1 VAGMT
6 FLTLDDKTECVGFY
20 SNGDLLFGQEPTTSL
35 DKTWK
40 YSGITNKN
48 ILYANLFCDGKDYT
62 EVCPEHLQDNWSKL
76 NNQAKAFIR
85 SFIEAKISLK
95 ENCFYDLVPRKFL
108 IDFCDIKCQIIDHVI
123 ENYPKPVDYNFR
135 RDLSALIYDISFQ
148 KISFDEEIIKKN
160 LHDQKVKDFY
170 QKYFNKENYISYNQ
184 FHSKTGRLTT
194 EENSFPILNLSK
206 ELRAYIKPD
215 GDFLL
220 DIDYNAA
227 EVRVF
232 LALSGYK
239 QPINDVHEW
248 NRVKFGYDDRKTAK
262 NEFISWLYGKKNER
276 EKQFKEF
283 YNSELIKNKYWDGK
297 TVKNYYGKVIEADE
311 FHSVNY
317 IVQSTTAGMALRQ
330 VLKVNELLKG
340 HKSKIKM
347 VIHDNIVIDMK
358 KEEKHLIKEIV
369 DMYNNT
375 EFGKFKSSVKIGKT
389 LGDMRKII

>member
-1 VAGMT
+1 MT

-20 SNGDLLFGQEPTTSL
+20 SNGDLLFGQEPKQNL

-40 YSGITNKN
+40 YSKYGDNNT
-48 ILYANLFCDGKDYT
+48 LYANLYCDGKEYD
-62 EVCPEHLQDNWSKL
+62 EVCPEHLRDSWNGL
-76 NNQAKAFIR
+76 NAQAKAFIR
-85 SFIEAKISLK
+85 SFFESKVSLK

-108 IDFCDIKCQIIDHVI
+108 IDFCEIKCQIIDHI
-123 ENYPKPVDYNFR
+123 INTYPKPIDYQFR
-135 RDLSALIYDISFQ
+135 KELSILIQNLSFQ
-148 KISFDEEIIKKN
+148 KLSFDEESIKNN

-170 QKYFNKENYISYNQ
+170 QKYFNKENYIVYNQ

-206 ELRAYIKPD
+206 DLRAHIKPN

-248 NRVKFGYDDRKTAK
+248 NRVKFGYLDRKIAK

-283 YNSELIKNKYWDGK
+283 YNSDLIKNKYWNGK
-297 TVKNYYGKVIEADE
+297 VVKNYYGKLIEADE

-330 VLKVNELLKG
+330 TLKVNELLKG
-340 HKSKIKM
+340 CESKIKM

-369 DMYNNT
+369 DTYNNT

-389 LGDMRKII
+389 LGDMRKIL

>member
-1 VAGMT
+1 MT
-6 FLTLDDKTECVGFY
+6 FLTLDDKSECIGFY
-20 SNGDLLFGQEPTTSL
+20 SNGELLFSQVPIRDL

-40 YSGITNKN
+40 YSKFGDQQT
-48 ILYANLFCDGKDYT
+48 LYANLFCDGKDYDA
-62 EVCPEHLQDNWSKL
+62 VCPEHLKERWLEL

-85 SFIEAKISLK
+85 SFFEAKVSLK
-95 ENCFYDLVPRKFL
+95 DNCFYDLVPKKFL
-108 IDFCDIKCQIIDHVI
+108 IDFCDIKCQIIDYVI
-123 ENYPKPVDYNFR
+123 ENYSKPVDYDFR
-135 RDLSALIYDISFQ
+135 KDLSILIQEISFQ
-148 KISFDEEIIKKN
+148 KLMFDEEAIKNN
-160 LHDQKVKDFY
+160 LHDNKIKDFY
-170 QKYFNKENYISYNQ
+170 QKYLHKDNFIVYNQ

-194 EENSFPILNLSK
+194 DENSFPILNLSK
-206 ELRAYIKPD
+206 ELRGFIKPD

-248 NRVKFGYDDRKTAK
+248 NRIKFGYDDRKTAK
-262 NEFISWLYGKKNER
+262 NEFISWLYGKKNEK

-283 YNSELIKNKYWDGK
+283 YNSDLIKNKYWDGK
-297 TVKNYYGKVIEADE
+297 EVKNHYGKIIEADE

-330 VLKVNELLKG
+330 VLKVNEVLKNSQ
-340 HKSKIKM
+340 SKIKM

-358 KEEKHLIKEIV
+358 KEDKHLIKQIV
-369 DMYNNT
+369 DTYNNT

>member
-1 VAGMT
+1 MT

-20 SNGDLLFGQEPTTSL
+20 SNGDLLFGQEPKQNL

-40 YSGITNKN
+40 YSKYGDSNT
-48 ILYANLFCDGKDYT
+48 LYANLFCDGKDYD
-62 EVCPEHLQDNWSKL
+62 EICPEHLKDTWDKL
-76 NNQAKAFIR
+76 NKQAKAFVR
-85 SFIEAKISLK
+85 SFLESKVSLK

-108 IDFCDIKCQIIDHVI
+108 IDFCEIKCQIIDHI
-123 ENYPKPVDYNFR
+123 INTYPKPIDYDFR
-135 RDLSALIYDISFQ
+135 KDLSILIQDISFQ
-148 KISFDEEIIKKN
+148 KLSFDEELIKNN
-160 LHDQKVKDFY
+160 LHDQKTKDFY

-206 ELRAYIKPD
+206 ELRGYIKPD

-248 NRVKFGYDDRKTAK
+248 NRVKFGYEDRKVAK
-262 NEFISWLYGKKNER
+262 NEFISWLYGKKNEK

-283 YNSELIKNKYWDGK
+283 YNSDLIKNKYWDGRV
-297 TVKNYYGKVIEADE
+297 VKNHYGKVIEADE

-330 VLKVNELLKG
+330 ALKVNKILKG
-340 HKSKIKM
+340 CESKIKI

-358 KEEKHLIKEIV
+358 KEEKHLIKQIV
-369 DMYNNT
+369 DTYNNT

-389 LGDMRKII
+389 LGDMRKIL

>member
-1 VAGMT
+1 
-6 FLTLDDKTECVGFY
+6 
-20 SNGDLLFGQEPTTSL
+20 
-35 DKTWK
+35 
-40 YSGITNKN
+40 
-48 ILYANLFCDGKDYT
+48 
-62 EVCPEHLQDNWSKL
+62 
-76 NNQAKAFIR
+76 
-85 SFIEAKISLK
+85 
-95 ENCFYDLVPRKFL
+95 L
-108 IDFCDIKCQIIDHVI
+108 IQ
-123 ENYPKPVDYNFR
+123 
-135 RDLSALIYDISFQ
+135 DISFQ
-148 KISFDEEIIKKN
+148 KLSFDEELIKNN
-160 LHDQKVKDFY
+160 LHDQKTKDFY
-170 QKYFNKENYISYNQ
+170 QKYFNKENYIFYNQ

-206 ELRAYIKPD
+206 ELRGYIKSD

-248 NRVKFGYDDRKTAK
+248 NRVKFGYEDRKTAK
-262 NEFISWLYGKKNER
+262 NEFISWLYGKKNEK

-283 YNSELIKNKYWDGK
+283 YNSDLIKNKYWDGRV
-297 TVKNYYGKVIEADE
+297 VKNHYGKVIEADE

-330 VLKVNELLKG
+330 ALKVNEILKG
-340 HKSKIKM
+340 CESKIKI

-358 KEEKHLIKEIV
+358 KEEKHLIKQIV
-369 DMYNNT
+369 DTYNNT

-389 LGDMRKII
+389 LGDMRKINI

>member
-1 VAGMT
+1 MT
-6 FLTLDDKTECVGFY
+6 YLILDDKTECVGFY
-20 SNGDLLFGQEPTTSL
+20 SNGDLLFGQEPTTGL

-40 YSGITNKN
+40 YTKFSNENTLFI
-48 ILYANLFCDGKDYT
+48 NLFCEGKDYD
-62 EVCPEHLQDNWSKL
+62 EVCPEHLRDRWTQL
-76 NNQAKAFIR
+76 NTQAKSFIR
-85 SFIEAKISLK
+85 SFIEAKVSLK

-108 IDFCDIKCQIIDHVI
+108 IDFCDIKVQIIDYVA
-123 ENYPKPVDYNFR
+123 ENYQKPVDYEFR
-135 RDLSALIYDISFQ
+135 KDLSILLQNISLQ
-148 KISFDEEIIKKN
+148 KIGFDEELIKNN

-170 QKYFNKENYISYNQ
+170 QKYFNKDNYISYNQ

-206 ELRAYIKPD
+206 ELRGYIKPD

-239 QPINDVHEW
+239 QPINDIHEW
-248 NRVKFGYDDRKTAK
+248 NRVKFGYGDRKVAK
-262 NEFISWLYGKKNER
+262 NEFISWLYGKKNEK

-283 YNSELIKNKYWDGK
+283 YNSDLVKNKYWDGK
-297 TVKNYYGKVIEADE
+297 VVKNHYGKVIEADE

-330 VLKVNELLKG
+330 AIKVNELLKG
-340 HKSKIKM
+340 CESKIKM

-358 KEEKHLIKEIV
+358 KEEKHLIKQIV
-369 DMYNNT
+369 DTYNST

-389 LGDMRKII
+389 LGDMRKIL

>member
-1 VAGMT
+1 MT
-6 FLTLDDKTECVGFY
+6 FLTLDDKSECIGFY
-20 SNGDLLFGQEPTTSL
+20 SNGDLVFGQVPTQNL

-40 YSGITNKN
+40 HSKSAGNNT
-48 ILYANLFCDGKDYT
+48 LYANLFCDGKDFSD
-62 EVCPEHLQDNWSKL
+62 VCPENLKEDWNRL
-76 NNQAKAFIR
+76 NNQAKAYIR
-85 SFIEAKISLK
+85 SFFEAKVSLK
-95 ENCFYDLVPRKFL
+95 ENCFYDLVPKKFL
-108 IDFCDIKCQIIDHVI
+108 IDFCDIKCQIIDYVI
-123 ENYPKPVDYNFR
+123 ENYPKPQDYSFR
-135 RDLSALIYDISFQ
+135 HDLSILIQDISLQ
-148 KISFDEEIIKKN
+148 KLSFDEEAIKNN

-170 QKYFNKENYISYNQ
+170 HKYLNKDNFIVYNQ

-206 ELRAYIKPD
+206 DLRAYIKPH
-215 GDFLL
+215 GDFLV

-248 NRVKFGYDDRKTAK
+248 NRIKFGYNDRKVAK
-262 NEFISWLYGKKNER
+262 NEFISWLYGKKNEK
-276 EKQFKEF
+276 EKEFKQF

-297 TVKNYYGKVIEADE
+297 TVKNHYGKIIESDE

-330 VLKVNELLKG
+330 VLKVNELLKNTQ
-340 HKSKIKM
+340 SKIKM

-358 KEEKHLIKEIV
+358 KEDKHLIKQIV
-369 DMYNNT
+369 DTYNNT
-375 EFGKFKSSVKIGKT
+375 EFGKFKSSVKIGRN